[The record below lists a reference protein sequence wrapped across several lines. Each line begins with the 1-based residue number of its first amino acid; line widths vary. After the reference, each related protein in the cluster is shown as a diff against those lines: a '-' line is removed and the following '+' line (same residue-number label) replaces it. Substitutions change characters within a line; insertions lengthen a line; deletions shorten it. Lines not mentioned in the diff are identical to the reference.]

1 MTRWGDFW
9 KFLATNFYRKVAQI
23 SGNVLA
29 YFDVSNFLRQNCFYY
44 FRQIWTWL
52 NRWKFRG
59 REISRRREM
68 KKITCCQMQ
77 KSWWKIW
84 GKIPNYPRNFYWNS
98 IIPIEISLNYFAG
111 YFLKGK
117 ILPRNFYKV
126 TWYNNSDWNFA
137 EIFCSRWQHF
147 GEHFRTKFVSEILI
161 KCAFY
166 FGRNFAEIF
175 CRCSN
180 LAQ

>member
-1 MTRWGDFW
+1 MYTQGQFAQQYKNAAVGSIVREILIKPFKNCPNTFKNFAEVA
-9 KFLATNFYRKVAQI
+9 KFR
-23 SGNVLA
+23 
-29 YFDVSNFLRQNCFYY
+29 
-44 FRQIWTWL
+44 TWL

-68 KKITCCQMQ
+68 KKITSCQMQ

-84 GKIPNYPRNFYWNS
+84 GKIPNYPQNFYWNS

-147 GEHFRTKFVSEILI
+147 GEHFTTKFVSEILI

-175 CRCSN
+175 CHCSN

>member
-1 MTRWGDFW
+1 MGSNRGIEYWMDIFHIDLLFKLNWLFEKTFSTDTR
-9 KFLATNFYRKVAQI
+9 
-23 SGNVLA
+23 
-29 YFDVSNFLRQNCFYY
+29 
-44 FRQIWTWL
+44 TWL

-147 GEHFRTKFVSEILI
+147 GEHFTTKFVSEILI

-175 CRCSN
+175 CHCSN

>member
-1 MTRWGDFW
+1 MYTQGQFAQQYKNAAVGSIVREILIKPFKNCPNTFKNFAEVA
-9 KFLATNFYRKVAQI
+9 KFR
-23 SGNVLA
+23 
-29 YFDVSNFLRQNCFYY
+29 
-44 FRQIWTWL
+44 TWL

-147 GEHFRTKFVSEILI
+147 GEHFTTKFVSEILI

-175 CRCSN
+175 CHCSN